1 MEEVNHWV
9 KVENGSDVSVR
20 DSFKENEYLF
30 SAKVWS
36 PEFTF
41 SGVSNP
47 KTITRDGETT
57 LSFTINPLSEEGA
70 IRINFPAYNFECKKY
85 ISIKSNEIVFD
96 LYDVSRRIRNYFA
109 YKFGERVPVAAKI
122 IGKGIILPIIFDS
135 KSPLRNDIDEVLN
148 RKETS
153 DKKFLDKCDSVLW
166 LINSVK
172 QNSLIDKLVNLF
184 GSSIWSDDISDSF
197 MYLWRTIELFSK
209 DFIANI
215 SENDLGEFKSLLKV
229 DELNSVL
236 SESKMGYKIKIAMRK
251 FLPSEDESK
260 IKEYNKL
267 RNQIAHGDITVDTY
281 KGVTSNINKVSE
293 IAKRLMEIKINGINQ
308 VK

>member
-1 MEEVNHWV
+1 MEEVNPWV
-9 KVENGSDVSVR
+9 KVENGSDVVIG

-36 PEFTF
+36 PGFTF
-41 SGVSNP
+41 LRVSNP
-47 KTITRDGETT
+47 KTIARDGETT

-70 IRINFPAYNFECKKY
+70 IRINFPVYNFECKRY
-85 ISIKSNEIVFD
+85 ISINSNEIVFN

-109 YKFGERVPVAAKI
+109 YKFGERVPVTAKI
-122 IGKGIILPIIFDS
+122 IGKGIILPIVFDS
-135 KSPLRNDIDEVLN
+135 KSPLKNDIDEVLN
-148 RKETS
+148 HKETS

-197 MYLWRTIELFSK
+197 MYLWRVIELFSK
-209 DFIANI
+209 DFIAKI

-267 RNQIAHGDITVDTY
+267 RNQIAHGDITIDTY

-293 IAKRLMEIKINGINQ
+293 IAKILMEIKINEINQ

>member
-9 KVENGSDVSVR
+9 KVENGSDVSIR

-41 SGVSNP
+41 SKVSNP
-47 KTITRDGETT
+47 KTTTRDGETT
-57 LSFTINPLSEEGA
+57 LSFTINPLSEEA
-70 IRINFPAYNFECKKY
+70 IRINFPVYNFECKKY

-96 LYDVSRRIRNYFA
+96 LYDISRRIRNYFA
-109 YKFGERVPVAAKI
+109 YKFGERVPVEAKI

-135 KSPLRNDIDEVLN
+135 KSPLKNDIDEVLN
-148 RKETS
+148 HKETS

-293 IAKRLMEIKINGINQ
+293 IAKRLIEIKINEINQ